1 MTRGRQPSLGGQVLK
16 HIWKYYKKYIGL
28 ILLTWLLL
36 FGQAFSELWLP
47 SMMSDIIDYGII
59 KGNMNYIYV
68 TGLKM
73 VIVAVITCAC
83 TLAGCF
89 TSAKIG
95 AGVCFDIRRDV
106 FDRVTSFSTAEMR
119 EFSTASLITRSTNDI
134 HQIQMTSIMFFR
146 LACFAPL
153 MGIGAMIM
161 ALNTSVKL
169 SWTIMAALA
178 AVLILMLF
186 SFRVTFPKFKVV
198 QKMIDRLNL
207 VMGERLSG
215 ILVIR
220 AFNTELAEEKRFDE
234 ANRDMMKLNLF
245 VNRAMSLMMPTMMLI
260 MNLSGILIVWVGAG
274 FIDMHE
280 LQVGEMLAFIQYAMH
295 IIISFMFISM
305 MFIFIPRAVVSA
317 GRVGEILV
325 CEPTVKDAED
335 AKPFGVAA
343 SPETGKNASKGM
355 RVEFQNVSFRYPDA
369 AENMLSNISFTA
381 EPGTTTAIIG
391 STGSGKSTLV
401 NLILRFYDV
410 TEGRILLNGEDIK
423 TLRQADLR
431 DRIGYIPQKGI
442 LFSGTIESNLRYA
455 DANLSSEDLLE
466 SVRIAQAE
474 DFVFSKPGGLSESVA
489 QGGTNV
495 SGGQKQRLSIARALA
510 KKAPLYIFDDSFSAL
525 DFKTDAALRKAIREN
540 MGEATLLIVAQRIST
555 IRDADRIVVLD
566 DGNIAG
572 MGTHSEL
579 LESCGVYREIAES
592 QLSREEL

>member
-1 MTRGRQPSLGGQVLK
+1 M
-16 HIWKYYKKYIGL
+16 
-28 ILLTWLLL
+28 ILLTLLL
-36 FGQAFSELWLP
+36 LLGQAFSELWLP

-59 KGNMNYIYV
+59 EGNMSYIYS

-73 VIVAVITCAC
+73 IIVAAITCVC

-106 FDRVTSFSTAEMR
+106 FERVTAFSSAEMR

-153 MGIGAMIM
+153 MGIGALIM

-169 SWTIMAALA
+169 SWTVMAALA

-186 SFRVTFPKFKVV
+186 SFKVTFPKFKVV

-207 VMGERLSG
+207 IMGERLSG

-220 AFNTELAEEKRFDE
+220 AFNTEETEEERFDE
-234 ANRDMMKLNLF
+234 ANTDMMKLNLF
-245 VNRAMSLMMPTMMLI
+245 VNRAMSLMMPAMMLI
-260 MNLSGILIVWVGAG
+260 MNLSGLLIVWVGAG

-317 GRVGEILV
+317 GRVGEILA
-325 CEPTVKDAED
+325 CEPSVRDRGDAVSFEGAGAQQRKEPQTD
-335 AKPFGVAA
+335 ASVL
-343 SPETGKNASKGM
+343 
-355 RVEFQNVSFRYPDA
+355 EFQNVSFHYPDA
-369 AENMLSNISFTA
+369 EENMLSDISFKVR
-381 EPGTTTAIIG
+381 PGTTTAIIG
-391 STGSGKSTLV
+391 STGAGKSTIV
-401 NLILRFYDV
+401 NLIMRFYDV
-410 TEGRILLNGEDIK
+410 TAGRILIDGIDIRDVK
-423 TLRQADLR
+423 QADLR
-431 DRIGYIPQKGI
+431 ARIGYIPQKGI
-442 LFSGTIESNLRYA
+442 LFSGTVESNLRYA
-455 DANLSSEDLLE
+455 DPDLSHEEILE
-466 SVRIAQAE
+466 AISTAQAE
-474 DFVFSKPGGLSESVA
+474 DFVFSKPEGLAEPVA

-510 KKAPLYIFDDSFSAL
+510 KKAPLYVFDDSFSAL
-525 DFKTDAALRKAIREN
+525 DFKTDAALRKAIREK
-540 MGEATLLIVAQRIST
+540 MADAALLIVAQRIST
-555 IRDADRIVVLD
+555 IRDADKIIVLD
-566 DGNIAG
+566 EGRIAG
-572 MGTHSEL
+572 MGTHGEL
-579 LESCGVYREIAES
+579 LESCAVYREIAES
-592 QLSREEL
+592 QLSREELQ